1 MQHSLSKGDHVL
13 DKRNLGR
20 TLVVVVL
27 VGAGLAA
34 WYRVGTG
41 KLAVGR
47 TAPEIIG
54 KDLDGK
60 PMKLSAFRG
69 KIVMLDFWGDW

>member
-1 MQHSLSKGDHVL
+1 ML
-13 DKRNLGR
+13 DKRSLGW
-20 TLVVVVL
+20 TFALIVVV
-27 VGAGLAA
+27 GASFAA
-34 WYRVGTG
+34 CYRSGTG

-47 TAPEIIG
+47 AAPEIIG

-60 PMKLSAFRG
+60 PMKLSDFRG

>member
-1 MQHSLSKGDHVL
+1 VRKRTGWEAVGTTTFETSK
-13 DKRNLGR
+13 LG
-20 TLVVVVL
+20 VNF
-27 VGAGLAA
+27 
-34 WYRVGTG
+34 GTG

-47 TAPEIIG
+47 PAPEIVG

-60 PMKLSAFRG
+60 PMKLSDFRG

>member
-1 MQHSLSKGDHVL
+1 VL
-13 DKRNLGR
+13 DKRSFGR
-20 TLVVVVL
+20 AFLLVVL
-27 VGAGLAA
+27 VGAGFAA
-34 WYRVGTG
+34 WYRFGTG

-47 TAPEIIG
+47 AAPEIIG

-60 PMKLSAFRG
+60 PMKLSDFRG